1 MDGDGNVLVADSD
14 HHRIRKISPNGVV
27 TTLAGSGEEDFAD
40 GIGTAASFSS
50 PCGVAVDGDGN
61 VLVADYGNHRIRKIS
76 PNGVVTTLAGSGEG
90 DFADGIGA
98 AASFSSPFG
107 VAVDGDGN
115 VLVADSMNHRIRKIS
130 PNGVVTT
137 LAGSGEGDFADGI
150 GTAAS
155 FNSPCGVAVDGDG
168 NVLVADSMNH
178 RIRKISP
185 NGVVTTLAGSG
196 EGDFADGIGTAAS
209 FSSPHGV
216 AVDGD
221 GNVLV
226 ADS

>member
-1 MDGDGNVLVADSD
+1 MS
-14 HHRIRKISPNGVV
+14 
-27 TTLAGSGEEDFAD
+27 
-40 GIGTAASFSS
+40 
-50 PCGVAVDGDGN
+50 
-61 VLVADYGNHRIRKIS
+61 
-76 PNGVVTTLAGSGEG
+76 
-90 DFADGIGA
+90 
-98 AASFSSPFG
+98 
-107 VAVDGDGN
+107 
-115 VLVADSMNHRIRKIS
+115 
-130 PNGVVTT
+130 VTT

-155 FNSPCGVAVDGDG
+155 FIDVAVDGDG
-168 NVLVADSMNH
+168 NVLVADSDHH

-209 FSSPHGV
+209 FSSPCGLAVDGDGNVLVADYGNHRIRKISPNGVVTTLAGSGEDDFADGIGTAASFCSPCGV

-226 ADS
+226 ADFLNDRLRKISPNGVVTTLAGREKGALRTASGLRPHSTAHMA